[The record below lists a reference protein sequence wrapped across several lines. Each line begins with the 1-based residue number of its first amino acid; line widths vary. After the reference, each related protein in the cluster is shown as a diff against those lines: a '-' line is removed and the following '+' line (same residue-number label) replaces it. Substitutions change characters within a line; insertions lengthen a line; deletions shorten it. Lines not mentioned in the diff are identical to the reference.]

1 MSYKLAF
8 LTLCSTP
15 QPCSRVSTHLKS
27 GSSTFIQAAAS
38 AREKAL
44 PLSRRMGKDG
54 EGAAI
59 PPGGRS
65 SFSTTFPAQPPGVQ
79 GHCPAVSSHA
89 HPCVYFLKYHPEA
102 CGCGG
107 GGGTRKPP
115 LARVQASLSQAT
127 LACGTICIHAF
138 IYLGLPWWFRW

>member
-44 PLSRRMGKDG
+44 PLSEDG
-54 EGAAI
+54 EGW
-59 PPGGRS
+59 GRS
-65 SFSTTFPAQPPGVQ
+65 CHPPWGEVFVLHDVPAQPPGVQ
-79 GHCPAVSSHA
+79 GHRPAVSSHA
-89 HPCVYFLKYHPEA
+89 PQRVYFLKHRPEA
-102 CGCGG
+102 HGCGG
-107 GGGTRKPP
+107 GGGARKPP